1 VGKRL
6 YVGNLAYSVSEAE
19 LRDLFAEFGDVAEVK
34 VVLDR
39 DTGRPRGFAFVEM
52 GTDGD
57 AAQAMS
63 SLNGR
68 ELQGR
73 SLNIK
78 EAQERSPGGRGGGGG
93 GGGMDDEKRGGGR
106 GFGRKKVCRF
116 CADKAAQVDFKDQAT
131 LKYFVTE
138 RGKIIPRR
146 ISGNC
151 ATHQRAIATAIKR
164 SRGLALIPYH
174 VVMG

>member
-1 VGKRL
+1 M
-6 YVGNLAYSVSEAE
+6 NSE
-19 LRDLFAEFGDVAEVK
+19 
-34 VVLDR
+34 
-39 DTGRPRGFAFVEM
+39 TRG
-52 GTDGD
+52 
-57 AAQAMS
+57 
-63 SLNGR
+63 
-68 ELQGR
+68 
-73 SLNIK
+73 
-78 EAQERSPGGRGGGGG
+78 GGRGGERFGGGGG
-93 GGGMDDEKRGGGR
+93 GRGGDREERGGRGGDEGGDDKRGGGR